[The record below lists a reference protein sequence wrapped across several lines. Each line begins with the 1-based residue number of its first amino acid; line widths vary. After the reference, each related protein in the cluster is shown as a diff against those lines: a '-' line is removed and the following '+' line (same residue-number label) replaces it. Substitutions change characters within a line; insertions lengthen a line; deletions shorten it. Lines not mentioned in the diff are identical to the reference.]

1 VSLRLPKSWR
11 VCQTGDMKQCSSN
24 RWRTVR
30 RRVLRV
36 GLGFVLVLALA
47 VAVRSYFAFR
57 DRHPGYALDLNLD
70 GQPAR
75 ANPRPLRVGFARV
88 KINPDLSDPQRPVY
102 LAGFSQNRKATAIHD
117 DLWAIA
123 CVLDDG
129 YVRLGIVALDAI
141 GFFHDDVVRVRRR
154 LAAEWKLD
162 YTVVCSTHNHSTPDL
177 MGLWGPHSLRTG
189 VDSRYLEQVIGACV
203 TALGGAVSNL
213 QPARLAVHEIPCPS
227 EGLVADSRK
236 PRVFDP
242 DIRVLHFVHATNDNT
257 LGTVVGWAN
266 HPETPWSE
274 NTEITSDFCGAL
286 RDALEHGVPQ
296 DGQALPRG
304 LGGVHLYING
314 AIGGLMTTSPGVT
327 VRDPYLDQDFKKPS
341 HEKAR
346 AVGHQLASRILPRL
360 ANLAAA
366 FTNSAPLTIRARTIE
381 VPLANNLYLAA
392 GFLGILDRGYVRW
405 RTLRSEVALLGVGDA
420 SMVCV
425 PGELYPEIAN
435 GGVEK
440 PSGGDF
446 AIEPVEVPPLR
457 ELMPGRVKFL
467 IGLANDEM
475 GYLLPKTQWDRQ
487 PPYTYDSRHAP
498 YGEINSCGPDAAGS
512 VHAALAALCRAA
524 GGSQAKS
531 PSSR

>member
-1 VSLRLPKSWR
+1 
-11 VCQTGDMKQCSSN
+11 MKPPSPS
-24 RWRTVR
+24 RWQSVL

-47 VAVRSYFAFR
+47 IAVRSYYAFR
-57 DRHPGYALDLNLD
+57 DRLPGYALDLTLD
-70 GQPAR
+70 GQASF
-75 ANPRPLRVGFARV
+75 AQPRPLRVGFARV
-88 KINPDLSDPQRPVY
+88 KINPDLSDPRRPVY

-129 YVRLGIVALDAI
+129 YARLGIVALDAI

-177 MGLWGPHSLRTG
+177 MGLWGPHPLRTG
-189 VDSRYLEQVIGACV
+189 VDSRYQEQVIGACV

-213 QPARLAVHEIPCPS
+213 QPARLAVHEIPCPT
-227 EGLVADSRK
+227 EGLVADSRE

-242 DIRVLHFVHATNDNT
+242 DIRVLHFVHATHDHT

-266 HPETPWSE
+266 HPETPWSK
-274 NTEITSDFCGAL
+274 NTEITSDFCGVL
-286 RDALEHGVPQ
+286 RDALEHGVTH
-296 DGQALPRG
+296 DGQALARG
-304 LGGVHLYING
+304 LGGVHLYLNG

-327 VRDPYLDQDFKKPS
+327 VRDPYLGRDFQKPS
-341 HEKAR
+341 HDKSR

-360 ANLAAA
+360 VSPAAA
-366 FTNSAPLTIRARTIE
+366 FTSSAPLTIRARTIE
-381 VPLANNLYLAA
+381 VPLANHLYLAA

-405 RTLRSEVALLGVGDA
+405 RTLRTEVALLGVGEA
-420 SMVCV
+420 SMACV

-440 PSGGDF
+440 PPGGDF
-446 AIEPVEVPPLR
+446 AIAPVEVPPLR

-467 IGLANDEM
+467 IGLANDEI

-487 PPYTYDSRHAP
+487 PPYTYESKHAP
-498 YGEINSCGPDAAGS
+498 YGEINSCGPGAAGR
-512 VHAALAALCRAA
+512 VHAALAALGRAA
-524 GGSQAKS
+524 GGSRANAPASHGK
-531 PSSR
+531 PPP